1 MNLLRQFCAD
11 HNLDPS
17 GDYSSI
23 VVPLSAITECHD
35 LASRTLSEAIGD
47 SPKQNVLN
55 IAYGNI
61 VGRLHE
67 QAEGMLICIA
77 TNSYASAEVLARVVL
92 EGSVNLSF
100 QVKHE
105 LEAPLIAYFKR
116 WLSSHRQT
124 LIEWKKHETELGDP
138 DGSKRI
144 VEARLEWLDELEAF
158 LDSIIE
164 ELSLDDGSS
173 PHAWPRKIFK
183 RFEDVGEKGT
193 YFTSYHRLSSA
204 SHVLAEDTL
213 LYLQGFARSD
223 AKVLQELGVMAIN
236 YSVMMTYIA
245 TISLTKAFESLIRF
259 YEPRLEK
266 KPFEVHRAE
275 LEKEIHRIAVD
286 AGCIQ

>member
-1 MNLLRQFCAD
+1 MELVTRFCAD

-23 VVPLSAITECHD
+23 VVPLTAITECHD
-35 LASRTLSEAIGD
+35 LASRTLTEAIGD

-67 QAEGMLICIA
+67 HAEGMLVCIA
-77 TNSYASAEVLARVVL
+77 TNAYASAEVLARVVL

-105 LEAPLIAYFKR
+105 LEAPLIAYFKT

-124 LIEWKKHETELGDP
+124 LTKWKKHETELGDP
-138 DGSKRI
+138 DGTNRI
-144 VEARLEWLDELEAF
+144 IEARLEWLDELGAF
-158 LDSIIE
+158 LNSLIT

-173 PHAWPRKIFK
+173 PHAWPGKIFE
-183 RFEDVGEKGT
+183 RFKDVGEKGT

-213 LYLQGFARSD
+213 LYLQGFAQSD
-223 AKVLQELGVMAIN
+223 AKILQELRVMAIN

-245 TISLTKAFESLIRF
+245 TISLTQALESFIRF
-259 YEPRLEK
+259 YEPNLEK
-266 KPFEVHRAE
+266 MLFETHRTK
-275 LEKEIHRIAVD
+275 LEKEVDRIAAD
-286 AGCIQ
+286 AGCVQ